1 MTLTLTRW
9 LSALQPMRLGGLS
22 LLIWLCWMVP
32 ALALELKIALKEGVS
47 QIAVGSSTSATITNG
62 MGQPVGQLPPLQG
75 YFAKAASG
83 AVALN
88 QHQAWQLVVQPS
100 DNGLV
105 YIGDRW
111 YRGSVRLV
119 RTSQGFAVINQ
130 VDLEDYLASVVG
142 KEMYPSWPQEALKAQ
157 AVAARSYA
165 LFRRQ
170 RQQSQLYDLGNTTTY
185 QVYDGINSETESTRS
200 AVQATAGQILTY
212 QGKVI
217 EAVFHSASG
226 GHTENSENVWSAAVP
241 YLRGVPDFDQSA
253 PVYQWTL
260 ELTASQ
266 MRQRI
271 PGIGNIV
278 AFEPLQTT
286 PTGRIRSLRVRG
298 DAGSRTL
305 TGAQARQALGLRSTL
320 FSVQPQLGPLASQPG
335 GSAAKS
341 SGFKI
346 QGRGY
351 GHGLGMSQWGAYSLA
366 TQGKT
371 YADILR
377 HYYQGTTVSNLGS

>member
-1 MTLTLTRW
+1 MTLTAIRW
-9 LSALQPMRLGGLS
+9 PHPRQSLRLGGLS
-22 LLIWLCWMVP
+22 LLFWLLLVVP

-47 QIAVGSSTSATITNG
+47 QIAVGSSTSATLKNG
-62 MGQPVGQLPPLQG
+62 LGEPLGQIPPLQG
-75 YFAKAASG
+75 FFAQSAPG
-83 AVALN
+83 AVAIS
-88 QHQAWQLVVQPS
+88 QHQAWQIIVQPA

-119 RTSQGFAVINQ
+119 RTAQGFTVINQ

-142 KEMYPSWPQEALKAQ
+142 KEMYPSWPLEALKAQ

-170 RQQSQLYDLGNTTTY
+170 RQQNQLYDLGNTTTY
-185 QVYDGINSETESTRS
+185 QVYDGINSETDSTRT
-200 AVQATAGQILTY
+200 AVQETKGQILTH
-212 QGKVI
+212 QGRVI

-226 GHTENSENVWSAAVP
+226 GHTENSEHVWSAAVP

-260 ELTASQ
+260 NFTAAQ
-266 MRQRI
+266 LRQRI

-286 PTGRIRSLRVRG
+286 PNGRIRNLRVRG

-320 FSVQPQLGPLASQPG
+320 FNAQPQIGPVAGQPSQIQPG
-335 GSAAKS
+335 S
-341 SGFKI
+341 FQF

-366 TQGKT
+366 SQGKS
-371 YADILR
+371 YAEILR
-377 HYYQGTTVSNLGS
+377 HYYQGSTLSSLGAGI